1 MIPAVSARTLI
12 TALCLLTLATSAS
25 ADCAWVQWGGTY
37 RIPDSY
43 GAYQAFESK
52 RDVLRRGRSTGA
64 GATARR
70 SR

>member
-1 MIPAVSARTLI
+1 VL
-12 TALCLLTLATSAS
+12 
-25 ADCAWVQWGGTY
+25 WGGTY